1 MCPSFQKENMT
12 EKEDSVQ
19 KVYHILQRKDGKPF
33 EEKKKEAEDYI
44 RTLEEPR
51 LAEIILERAVQ
62 DETGKKLKKQFW
74 ETGEIKKRKSSI
86 SLRDVKETDR
96 ESFLALQRESN
107 IVKVWLNLESYQKI
121 LWEEHI
127 REKSIMLSIEVD
139 HEYAGYCGINDSS
152 SGNWE
157 IAIELLK
164 KFQRQGMG
172 TAAIQ
177 ILIEEMKNRLDVKKF
192 LVKIDPDNIGSQKLF
207 EKLGAKPHGIANGL
221 LKKEEDKEQFEME
234 NEGLIDERLTQLAEK
249 FGVEPKKLLSHVLVY
264 QLEIA

>member
-1 MCPSFQKENMT
+1 MT

-62 DETGKKLKKQFW
+62 DETGKKMKEQFW
-74 ETGEIKKRKSSI
+74 KTGEIKKRKSSI
-86 SLRDVKETDR
+86 SLRNVKETDR
-96 ESFLALQRESN
+96 ENFLELQRETN
-107 IVKVWLNLESYQKI
+107 IAKAWMDQESYQEI

-127 REKSIMLSIEVD
+127 REKSMMLSIEVD
-139 HEYAGYCGINDSS
+139 HEYAGYCGIHDLSS
-152 SGNWE
+152 ENLE
-157 IAIELLK
+157 IVIELLK
-164 KFQRQGMG
+164 KFQRQGIG
-172 TAAIQ
+172 QAAIQ

-264 QLEIA
+264 QLEIV

>member
-1 MCPSFQKENMT
+1 MCPSFQRENMT
-12 EKEDSVQ
+12 EKEDAVQ
-19 KVYHILQRKDGKPF
+19 KVYHILQKEDGKSF
-33 EEKKKEAEDYI
+33 QERKKEAENYI
-44 RTLEEPR
+44 RTLEEPS
-51 LAEIILERAVQ
+51 LAELVLKRAVR
-62 DETGKKLKKQFW
+62 DEIGKRLKKQFW
-74 ETGEIKKRKSSI
+74 KTGEIKKRDSFL
-86 SLRDVKETDR
+86 SLRNVKETDR
-96 ESFLALQRESN
+96 ESFLALQRETN
-107 IVKVWLNLESYQKI
+107 IVKAWLSQESYQKI

-127 REKSIMLSIEVD
+127 QERSMMISIEAN
-139 HEYAGYCGINDSS
+139 HEYAGYCGINDLSS
-152 SGNWE
+152 ENLK

-164 KFQRQGMG
+164 KFQRQGIG

-221 LKKEEDKEQFEME
+221 LKKEEDKEQFEIE